1 MRRENNVE
9 SFPPTIIDESDGF
22 ILVENKTKQRN
33 ASSSSPNILNM
44 NGIVEPTNKI
54 GNLSVIGKLASIH
67 PHPESFVQSSGLPS
81 TSNWATK
88 PQSSLIESNT
98 LLPAAIST
106 TLTTAKSKPTKVK
119 IGPVTKLSQK
129 QRKRLAAAAANDS
142 NLEQIDQK
150 LPKNH
155 QLLRHGLFVLLI
167 HLHPTCKTSTIF
179 QL

>member
-1 MRRENNVE
+1 MV
-9 SFPPTIIDESDGF
+9 S
-22 ILVENKTKQRN
+22 
-33 ASSSSPNILNM
+33 LNLQ
-44 NGIVEPTNKI
+44 NKI

-119 IGPVTKLSQK
+119 IGPVTKLSQSK
-129 QRKRLAAAAANDS
+129 ES
-142 NLEQIDQK
+142 
-150 LPKNH
+150 
-155 QLLRHGLFVLLI
+155 V
-167 HLHPTCKTSTIF
+167 
-179 QL
+179 